1 MKRSGLIWGAVLI
14 ILGILLL
21 VDNLGLLDALGINLW
36 GVIWPLL
43 LILFGVWVLWGAFGG
58 RRALES
64 EQVIIPLE
72 GASQAEVRFNHG
84 AGRLAIAAGAS
95 AGNLVEGTF
104 SGGVDLKTSR
114 AGDTLKVDLSVPPGR
129 MWFFPFNWGQR
140 YGYEWTVGL
149 SRDVRLN
156 LDLRTGANEA
166 RLDLSDLQ
174 VTDLRLQ
181 TGASSTELTLP
192 ANAGY
197 TRAEVKSGAASVS
210 ITVPPTVAARIQAR
224 GGLADFNW
232 DRQRFTRSGD
242 VYQSPDYE
250 TAANKVEISVE
261 TGVGAVKIR

>member
-1 MKRSGLIWGAVLI
+1 MKRSGLIWGAVLV
-14 ILGILLL
+14 ILGIILL

-36 GVIWPLL
+36 DLIWPLL
-43 LILFGVWVLWGAFGG
+43 LILFGVWILWGTFG
-58 RRALES
+58 RQRTLES
-64 EQVIIPLE
+64 EQVTIPDE
-72 GASQAEVRFNHG
+72 GASQAEIRFNHG

-95 AGNLVEGTF
+95 AGNLVKGTF
-104 SGGVDLKTSR
+104 TGGLDHKASR
-114 AGDTLKVDLSVPPGR
+114 AGDTLKVDLSVPPDR
-129 MWFFPFNWGQR
+129 IWFFPFNWGPR

-149 SRDVRLN
+149 SRDVRLT
-156 LDLRTGANEA
+156 LDLRTGASET

-197 TRAEVKSGAASVS
+197 TRAEIKSGVASVA
-210 ITVPPTVAARIQAR
+210 ITIPTNVAARIQAR

-242 VYQSPDYE
+242 IYLSADYE
-250 TAANKVEISVE
+250 SAANKVEIFVE
-261 TGVGAVKIR
+261 TGVGSVKIR